1 MTVTLRATGYIFRLI
16 YKWAQPVRR
25 VVDHFVAGLEK
36 DQAELLV
43 LELLALE
50 PQEAVAGLVLAHQV
64 VRYMEESDF
73 SNTE

>member
-1 MTVTLRATGYIFRLI
+1 MTVTQRASGYIFRLI
-16 YKWAQPVRR
+16 YKCAQPVRR
-25 VVDHFVAGLEK
+25 VVDHFVAGPEK

-64 VRYMEESDF
+64 VRSGLV
-73 SNTE
+73 